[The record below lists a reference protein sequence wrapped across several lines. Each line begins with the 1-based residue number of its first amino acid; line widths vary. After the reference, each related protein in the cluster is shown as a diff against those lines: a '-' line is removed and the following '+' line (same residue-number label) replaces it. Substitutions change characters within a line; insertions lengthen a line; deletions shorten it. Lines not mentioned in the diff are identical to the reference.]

1 MGMRSL
7 YEQIRAA
14 ERLTR
19 RLIGRVRPKQ
29 RCRYEPHTIRC
40 NYPVKRGFIYCPQ
53 HIKENL
59 QVALISKTREQA
71 LNDLRVK
78 K

>member
-1 MGMRSL
+1 MRSL

-14 ERLTR
+14 ERLTW
-19 RLIGRVRPKQ
+19 RLIGRVKR
-29 RCRYEPHTIRC
+29 RCKYEPHTVRC
-40 NYPVKRGFIYCPQ
+40 NYPAKRGFIYCPL

-59 QVALISKTREQA
+59 QVALIWRTREQA
-71 LNDLRVK
+71 LDALRVK